1 MNEPQKFA
9 LIKLDKVR
17 GWLYNKKNCETLGI
31 ALKESTY
38 TRKQM
43 DDCHRLRVAQSNEY
57 EYYYQ
62 CSLQSLNLTSPMKSL
77 HQIEVKLYLIFSLVQ
92 VTQEW

>member
-1 MNEPQKFA
+1 MAVGFK
-9 LIKLDKVR
+9 KLEASFIM
-17 GWLYNKKNCETLGI
+17 KNLGTF
-31 ALKESTY
+31 KESTY

-43 DDCHRLRVAQSNEY
+43 DDCHRLRVAQRNDY

-62 CSLQSLNLTSPMKSL
+62 CGLQSLNLTSPMKSL
-77 HQIEVKLYLIFSLVQ
+77 HQIEIKLYLIFSFVQ